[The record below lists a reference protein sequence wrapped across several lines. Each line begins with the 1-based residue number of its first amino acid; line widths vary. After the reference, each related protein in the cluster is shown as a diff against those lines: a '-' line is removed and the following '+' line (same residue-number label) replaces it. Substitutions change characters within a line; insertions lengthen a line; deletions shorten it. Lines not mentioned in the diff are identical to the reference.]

1 MKMPQ
6 THYPTHWI
14 KRFLAVLDAPA
25 NHQNVRLMEA
35 WSRSE
40 GGDAK
45 WNPLNSVLRLSGSYS
60 WTEEKNYNST
70 GVCNYRYGIAG
81 ICANALTLS
90 QRTYEGKLMFP
101 GILEDLK
108 KGEKTAE
115 QILRDNEA
123 EFKLWGTGIKLPLEV
138 LAGIP

>member
-1 MKMPQ
+1 MAD
-6 THYPTHWI
+6 THYPSHWI
-14 KRFLAVLDAPA
+14 RRFLAVLDAPV
-25 NHQNVRLMEA
+25 NHQNTRLMEA

-40 GGDAK
+40 GGEAK
-45 WNPLNSVLRLSGSYS
+45 WNPLNSTMRLSGSYS
-60 WTEEKNYNST
+60 WTEEKNYNSI

-81 ICANALTLS
+81 ICATALTLS
-90 QRTYEGKLMFP
+90 QRDYNGKLMYP
-101 GILEDLK
+101 GILADIK
-108 KGEKTAE
+108 AGKKTAE